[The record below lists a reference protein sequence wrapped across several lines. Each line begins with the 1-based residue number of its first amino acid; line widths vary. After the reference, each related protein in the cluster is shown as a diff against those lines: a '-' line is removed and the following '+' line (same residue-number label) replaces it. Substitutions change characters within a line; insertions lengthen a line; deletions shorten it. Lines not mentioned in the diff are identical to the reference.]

1 MKTSIFL
8 EVEVEIDFDPQ
19 KAERMT
25 WHYPGC
31 PAHIEIN
38 EIKLPTADEVVKQ
51 YEQEIHDACWD
62 EVIEEEQEREIMR
75 AEYRRDAM
83 REDGWN

>member
-1 MKTSIFL
+1 MKTYAYI
-8 EVEVEIDFDPQ
+8 EIEVEIDFDHQPEE
-19 KAERMT
+19 KMT
-25 WHYPGC
+25 RHYPGC

-62 EVIEEEQEREIMR
+62 EVKEEEQERAIMR